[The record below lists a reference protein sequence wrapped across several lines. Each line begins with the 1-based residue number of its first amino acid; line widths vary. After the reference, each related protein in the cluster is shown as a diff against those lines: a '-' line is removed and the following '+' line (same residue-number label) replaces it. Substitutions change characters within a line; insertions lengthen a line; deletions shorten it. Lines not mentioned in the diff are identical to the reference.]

1 MGDSAIWSSAGCGQ
15 GYQTF
20 LVSLGRGKTRKVRIL
35 LVSLGRGKTRKVRIL
50 LVSLGRGKT
59 RKVRILLVSSR
70 PFLAESGGK
79 NRKKLSL
86 FLACL
91 PH

>member
-20 LVSLGRGKTRKVRIL
+20 